1 MEILSICYNQSYFNN
16 YITNSLKKSIE
27 LKILG
32 GYMWIENRQ
41 KYNELVWKSERT
53 GELKDILLNDMNIS
67 IRLLVALKKGEN
79 IFVNGKLMIVKEN
92 IRANDLIMVKLPEE
106 SSEYL
111 AEKREL
117 NIMYEDNDVIVV
129 EKPFGEVVHP
139 TKSHLT
145 GTMLN
150 AILYYFRENNIKSKV
165 RFVNRLDKD
174 TSGVL
179 IVAKNA
185 YAHSVMTKEN
195 TMWNITKEYLA
206 VVEGNLSGDGSI
218 RLRIAKSDDNI
229 RREINEN
236 GQEAITHYRSIA
248 SNDKATVVKVRL
260 ETGRTH
266 QIRVHMK
273 AIGHTLFGDELYG
286 GNMELIQRQAL
297 HSQKIGFFSPRGEK
311 MVKIENQ
318 LPEDIEKLI
327 KILGLNIF

>member
-1 MEILSICYNQSYFNN
+1 
-16 YITNSLKKSIE
+16 
-27 LKILG
+27 
-32 GYMWIENRQ
+32 MWIKDEQR
-41 KYNELVWKSERT
+41 YNTLVWKSERN
-53 GELKDILLNDMNIS
+53 GELKEILLNDMNIS
-67 IRLLVALKKGEN
+67 IRLLVALKKGKY
-79 IFVNGKLMIVKEN
+79 IFVNKEPKIVKDN
-92 IRANDLIMVKLPEE
+92 IKKGDIITIKLPDER
-106 SSEYL
+106 SEYL
-111 AEKREL
+111 PEKRDL
-117 NIMYEDNDVIVV
+117 NIMHEDNDVLVI

-150 AILYYFRENNIKSKV
+150 AILHYFRENNIKSKV

-206 VVEGNLSGDGSI
+206 VVEGNLSGEGSI
-218 RLRIAKSDDNI
+218 KLKIAKSDDNI
-229 RREINEN
+229 RREISDD
-236 GQEAITHYRSIA
+236 GQEAITHYKSIA
-248 SNDKATVVKVRL
+248 SNEKASLVRIRL

-286 GNMELIQRQAL
+286 GNLEVIKRQAL
-297 HSQKIGFFSPRGEK
+297 HSQKIAFFSPREK
-311 MVKIENQ
+311 EMVNIENQ
-318 LPEDIEKLI
+318 LPKDIEKLI
-327 KILGLNIF
+327 KILELNI